1 VISYYGLLQKNILY
15 VLIQYP
21 LMNKSKNIIIFSSSL
36 LVLTFVISLFG
47 TMFNTNMLNGNNG
60 NNSNLIYAQESIAA
74 LANSVSDNNN
84 SIIFNN
90 YENSE
95 VGVSL
100 KYPSSFL
107 IDESNSNDTV
117 KQISFFPAYVD
128 DSGLSPETFISWFNV
143 YVQTFYPPIFYSP
156 DNISSYLEDRTNAV
170 QAEDQDITIVEAS
183 TDSFLAGHP
192 AYKLVTRSYSGNE
205 TIDNVEYG
213 MIVDNKLYSI
223 SYEVNTSDYENSLP
237 ITNKMIYSF
246 KIDSDN
252 LSNSLKLLTNSTG
265 LAMLKDKVPMLQGI
279 LSALNLSNF
288 TDNSSGLINKSELN
302 NSPKNMLENLLNSS
316 SGNILNMSSIMKSI
330 PPINLQTICS
340 IQLLSD
346 LCSGGSFSHPSF
358 DMGNSLQNNESSISD
373 LANMLNFSK
382 NSNSEFNLS
391 KFKELL
397 GPFAMLSSL
406 SPSQSNS
413 PLSSFFPS
421 NESGPSFLNQMFLN
435 ESNNGTASN
444 GTTIFDPFEALF
456 GGVGSSKSSGEG
468 NDTGFGF
475 YNNGSF
481 GNDSSSSFVMP
492 DLQNNEKVDILRMIE
507 LLQGGGN

>member
-1 VISYYGLLQKNILY
+1 
-15 VLIQYP
+15 
-21 LMNKSKNIIIFSSSL
+21 MNKSKNVIIFSSSL

-60 NNSNLIYAQESIAA
+60 NNSNLVYAQESIAA
-74 LANSVSDNNN
+74 LANSVSNSNN

-100 KYPSSFL
+100 KYPSNFL

-156 DNISSYLEDRTNAV
+156 DNISSYLEDRTDAI

-183 TDSFLAGHP
+183 TDSMLAGHP

-246 KIDSDN
+246 KIDADN
-252 LSNSLKLLTNSTG
+252 LSDSLKLLTNSTG

-279 LSALNLSNF
+279 LSSLNLSNF
-288 TDNSSGLINKSELN
+288 TDNSTGLFNKSELN

-358 DMGNSLQNNESSISD
+358 DIGNSLPNNESSISD

-382 NSNSEFNLS
+382 NSTSEFNLS

-413 PLSSFFPS
+413 PFSSLESPSSLSSSFSDLPLSSFFPS

-435 ESNNGTASN
+435 ESNNDTASN
-444 GTTIFDPFEALF
+444 DTTIFNPFEALF
-456 GGVGSSKSSGEG
+456 GGVGSSNSSGEEG
-468 NDTGFGF
+468 NDAGYGL

-481 GNDSSSSFVMP
+481 GNDSSSSFMMP
-492 DLQNNEKVDILRMIE
+492 DLQNNETVDILKMLE
-507 LLQGGGN
+507 LLQGGGK